1 MEEIKEEIV
10 HYLSKRRFITLAT
23 IIEKGEPLTH
33 AVAYINKGPI
43 VYFSTIKQSHKA
55 KNIIKNPN
63 VAYSLF
69 DAVEHLDELRSL
81 QMVGIAKIITNK
93 NESEEALKMLKEK
106 FPLMAEMPIN
116 SDNIIVKIIP
126 KTCNFSDYTKRFG
139 YREKVDY

>member
-23 IIEKGEPLTH
+23 TKKGEPLTH

-81 QMVGIAKIITNK
+81 QIVGTAIIVTNK
-93 NESEEALKMLKEK
+93 NESEEASKKLKQK
-106 FPLMAEMPIN
+106 FPLIANMPIN
-116 SDNIIVKIIP
+116 SDNIIVKINP
-126 KTCNFSDYTKRFG
+126 KTCYFSDYTKRFG
-139 YREKVDY
+139 YRVKVDF